1 MFLFVVVSFW
11 WVDFPWGIT
20 RYTVIRYPVQQHY
33 SIGFLG
39 SEQQSCVC
47 QLEIGKIGGRNM
59 YTNFKAP
66 GAQMCEGN
74 LSLHSKAELL
84 TLQCGLCSGL
94 IFRIR
99 IQFYSVFGCMKLIWR
114 IIDTTSANPF
124 ILWICSQIST
134 RKVEIDILTGE
145 TQVNSFDLVYASWMG
160 TEKSKNNILELIIL
174 KNEIIPLEIHLNWC
188 WHCWSRAVSRY
199 PTIGSLMNWG
209 FWQKFEPCSGHRPDR
224 GQRNMQTQ
232 QITIYRRQKRA
243 KNATPHIPDEKRLE
257 ANILNI

>member
-1 MFLFVVVSFW
+1 M
-11 WVDFPWGIT
+11 P
-20 RYTVIRYPVQQHY
+20 
-33 SIGFLG
+33 IGNW
-39 SEQQSCVC
+39 QNWRTKYVH
-47 QLEIGKIGGRNM
+47 QLCWEKSM
-59 YTNFKAP
+59 P
-66 GAQMCEGN
+66 GAKKCEGN

-114 IIDTTSANPF
+114 IIDTKSANPF

-145 TQVNSFDLVYASWMG
+145 TQVNSFDLVYVSWMG

-174 KNEIIPLEIHLNWC
+174 KNEIIPLEIHLNWY
-188 WHCWSRAVSRY
+188 WHFWSRAVSRY

-209 FWQKFEPCSGHRPDR
+209 FRQKFEPCSGHRPDR
-224 GQRNMQTQ
+224 GQRNMQTLHRGRFHYSKSPYTDNKNEPKTQ
-232 QITIYRRQKRA
+232 RLTFQMRRDWRQTCWTS
-243 KNATPHIPDEKRLE
+243 NEF
-257 ANILNI
+257 